1 MNEVGNSVFV
11 AEVSLFQVAVR
22 RVAKVPLS
30 RVPMEVAGGK
40 VLFGKHLAVVLEGE
54 YFAFP
59 MQVLDV
65 LVRCFVLSGVLTS
78 WCRIY

>member
-1 MNEVGNSVFV
+1 MFV

-22 RVAKVPLS
+22 RAAKVPLS
-30 RVPMEVAGGK
+30 RVPMEVADGK

-59 MQVLDV
+59 MQVLDG
-65 LVRCFVLSGVLTS
+65 CHGVAAS
-78 WCRIY
+78 CES